1 MFIKIFYNRIFN
13 PLPIF
18 SKIFTRSI
26 FLILR
31 YRISIFIVSLF
42 TYIVRSFFNIFL
54 EGRLGNE
61 ENRSTV
67 KILRNWKAQE
77 STYFLGIYFRFS
89 ATTNNCT
96 EEIRDTILLTIFPI
110 NFTQIWN
117 RFEIYGMAEV
127 QIWTRCDI
135 PINWYI
141 DGNIEIELLIS
152 VLYYSFKSNFSTVRR
167 KILKKN

>member
-1 MFIKIFYNRIFN
+1 MKKIDRPSKFWEIEKHRKVHT
-13 PLPIF
+13 F
-18 SKIFTRSI
+18 SVYTSGFQQRQITAPK
-26 FLILR
+26 
-31 YRISIFIVSLF
+31 
-42 TYIVRSFFNIFL
+42 
-54 EGRLGNE
+54 
-61 ENRSTV
+61 
-67 KILRNWKAQE
+67 K
-77 STYFLGIYFRFS
+77 
-89 ATTNNCT
+89 
-96 EEIRDTILLTIFPI
+96 RDTILLTIFPI

-167 KILKKN
+167 KILKKNENRRTTIKQRNCEWWFTINILITIILIIMDWVTC

>member
-1 MFIKIFYNRIFN
+1 MKRIDRPSKFWE
-13 PLPIF
+13 IEKQRKVHTF
-18 SKIFTRSI
+18 SVYTSGFQQRQITAPK
-26 FLILR
+26 
-31 YRISIFIVSLF
+31 
-42 TYIVRSFFNIFL
+42 
-54 EGRLGNE
+54 
-61 ENRSTV
+61 
-67 KILRNWKAQE
+67 K
-77 STYFLGIYFRFS
+77 
-89 ATTNNCT
+89 
-96 EEIRDTILLTIFPI
+96 RDTILLTIFPI

-167 KILKKN
+167 KILKKNENRRTTIKQRNCDSQ